1 MFSSSARSVFSSN
14 AATGTS
20 SAFGSSN
27 SKNDGLVKLYA
38 KLGKYINSI
47 ELIYIEY
54 TKGNFGTVATILTQ
68 DTYNRYAVR
77 LSNLARPKNKYRE
90 YEYLR
95 ENAVN
100 SLHGMFQ
107 SIQQYNEI
115 IDLEN
120 ELAISRQAE
129 EILYDPQ
136 KLQRYISQLNRETS
150 AFPSSNVTAIAATLK
165 PEYHEYVQQY
175 GYPEGGVFDMDKLAV
190 ILKKLQIVIL

>member
-1 MFSSSARSVFSSN
+1 MFSNSTRSVFSSN
-14 AATGTS
+14 TSTGS
-20 SAFGSSN
+20 SSSFGSSN
-27 SKNDGLVKLYA
+27 SKNDGLIKLYA

-47 ELIYIEY
+47 KRIYIQY
-54 TKGNFGTVATILTQ
+54 TRGNFGTVATILTQ
-68 DTYNRYAVR
+68 DTYNRYAIR
-77 LSNLARPKNKYRE
+77 LANLSRPKNKFRE
-90 YEYLR
+90 YEFLR

-100 SLHGMFQ
+100 SLHGMYQ

-120 ELAISRQAE
+120 ELAVSRQAE
-129 EILYDPQ
+129 EILYDPEE
-136 KLQRYISQLNRETS
+136 LQRYINRLNRETS

-165 PEYHEYVQQY
+165 PEYHEYVEQY